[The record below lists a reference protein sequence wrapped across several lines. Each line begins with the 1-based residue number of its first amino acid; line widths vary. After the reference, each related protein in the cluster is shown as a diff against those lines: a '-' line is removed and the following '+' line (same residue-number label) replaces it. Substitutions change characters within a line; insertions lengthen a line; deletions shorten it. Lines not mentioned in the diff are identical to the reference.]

1 MSDLTITRDALR
13 SGVLLDYVRRNMPP
27 GTFVRSDA
35 EIEADLDRT
44 LADHDGGD
52 LWLFGYGS
60 LMWNP
65 ALEFVE
71 RRTAT
76 ALGWHRR
83 FCLWMHAGRGSP
95 EQPGLMLALDQGGR
109 CQGLAM
115 RMPPERARD
124 ELLLAWRREMFGD
137 SYLGR
142 WVNLMTDQGPV
153 RAVTFVA
160 NRDGPRYTGPL
171 PDYRIIEHIAS
182 AQGRLGTNAAYLR
195 ETHDALKAF
204 GLRDRNLERLADII
218 LPFAAPAGV

>member
-95 EQPGLMLALDQGGR
+95 EQPGLMLALDQGG
-109 CQGLAM
+109 Q
-115 RMPPERARD
+115 
-124 ELLLAWRREMFGD
+124 LLLLR
-137 SYLGR
+137 
-142 WVNLMTDQGPV
+142 
-153 RAVTFVA
+153 A
-160 NRDGPRYTGPL
+160 NREKFDLLDQRKLTKEETWAHLAVVDEGIIVRELHALTAFRWPDGNQPKP
-171 PDYRIIEHIAS
+171 
-182 AQGRLGTNAAYLR
+182 
-195 ETHDALKAF
+195 
-204 GLRDRNLERLADII
+204 
-218 LPFAAPAGV
+218 